1 MPADRPAGLDRPVP
15 PRRDP
20 AGYRSRT
27 GFGTWAP
34 TGERCCQLGG
44 GSGLFD
50 LSVPAGRLMAA
61 TDWSA
66 TPIGPPEEWSAT
78 LRVLA
83 RSVQSSRYPMLLLWG
98 EDYTQIYNDAYS
110 ELIGDRHPAAM
121 GNDCRIT
128 LAEGWPVLEPLI
140 EEARSTGVASWVPA
154 LQLLLIRAGYREEAY
169 FSVSHAPV
177 TDDDGRRRGVLT
189 ICSEVTDQVVGE
201 RRMRLLQQ
209 LSLGDDSRLA
219 LEDVAHR
226 LVAAVAEEPSDVPFL
241 GLYLREGATVRR
253 IAASDPALP
262 ASVAP
267 GEPDRWDLL
276 RAAGG
281 QAGTVA
287 VPESLRARGG
297 AWQDPVTQALVVPIP
312 SSDPRAPLGVLVAGI
327 SPSRALD
334 DRYRSFFE
342 LLAQQVGVALRN
354 ALAYEEERQRAVA
367 LAELDRAKTE
377 FFTNVSHEFRTPLTL
392 MLGPLQDALAAEQP
406 ALPEEHRARIGT
418 ALDAARR
425 LLKLVDN
432 LLTFS
437 SLEAGSE
444 QTAREPVDLAALTT
458 DVASGFRSA
467 VERAG
472 LRLDVRCA
480 ALPRPV
486 VVDPEHWTTIVTNL
500 LSNALK
506 FTFTGAIEVRLTG
519 DDDQVVLEVG
529 DTGVGIP
536 EAELPRLFDRF
547 HRVRGTASRSH
558 EGSGIG
564 LALVKELAVLHGG
577 DVDVTSEVGTGTRFT
592 VRLPWPVVSASAVPR
607 TAPGAALTAAVTE
620 AASWVDGA
628 PAAPPAVR
636 EVADDAP
643 HVLVADDNTD
653 MRSHVVRLLEAEG
666 WRVTAVG
673 DGDAALHAATTT
685 GPDLLLTDVMMP
697 GLDGFE
703 LLRAIRDDP
712 RTQTLPVVMLSAR
725 AGEGASTE
733 GLEIGADDYVVKP
746 FVSSDLI
753 ARLRTT
759 MTMAGL
765 RTRHVAEIREL
776 ARAAALV
783 TSGRRIDD
791 ALRLLTDQ
799 VRGILDAR
807 GVTVTVDDPDGA
819 RSALVYTVG
828 DTEPTGPGEE
838 LVRTPVLGRRN
849 RVLGTVEV
857 VLSVARAR
865 RPQTEPLLSAAARV
879 LAAVVE
885 EGWHSERQV
894 AVAATLQGFLLPE
907 SLPEVD
913 GVELAASY
921 RPAERDVQVG
931 GDWYDVLE
939 LPDGR
944 VALSVGDVAGH
955 GLESALLMGQLRTAV
970 RAYALGGM
978 SPAETTAALDELMDR
993 LPGASMATFFLGYL
1007 DIASG
1012 GLTWCSAGH
1021 PPPAVVR
1028 PGAPAGWI
1036 EGPVAPPLGAMF
1048 GQQPTESQTALPPD
1062 ARLVLY
1068 TDGLVERRET
1078 QLDVGMPELLA
1089 LLEANAGADA
1099 EQLVSR
1105 IVGRSAGGSADD
1117 VAVVVMHRLPVAEQG
1132 SAAVGDARL
1141 EVEVPAAPRSA
1152 AQVRRA
1158 VRDLLDEA
1166 GVDDDVAFEL
1176 LIGLSEAV
1184 NNAVEHAVD
1193 PTRDVVVVRAEV
1205 DATAR
1210 RVRLEVQDFG
1220 QWRER
1225 RPSMDRGHG
1234 ATLMGLGGEVRVLPG
1249 DAGTLVTLERD
1260 L

>member
-1 MPADRPAGLDRPVP
+1 
-15 PRRDP
+15 
-20 AGYRSRT
+20 
-27 GFGTWAP
+27 
-34 TGERCCQLGG
+34 
-44 GSGLFD
+44 
-50 LSVPAGRLMAA
+50 MAA
-61 TDWSA
+61 TDWSS
-66 TPIGPPEEWSAT
+66 TPIGAPEEWSQT
-78 LRVLA
+78 LQVLTQ
-83 RSVQSSRYPMLLLWG
+83 SVQSSRYPMLLLWG
-98 EDYTQIYNDAYS
+98 DDYTQIYNDAYS

-128 LAEGWPVLEPLI
+128 LSEGWPVLEPLI
-140 EEARSTGVASWVPA
+140 EEAKATGVASWVPA

-177 TDDDGRRRGVLT
+177 ADDDGEIRGVLT

-201 RRMRLLQQ
+201 RRLRLLQR
-209 LSLGDDSRLA
+209 LSLGDDTRLA

-226 LVAAVAEEPSDVPFL
+226 LVSAVASEPSDVPFL
-241 GLYLREGATVRR
+241 GLYLRDGAAVRR
-253 IAASDPALP
+253 IATSDPALP

-267 GEPDRWDLL
+267 GEPDPWGLL
-276 RAAGG
+276 RAPAGR
-281 QAGTVA
+281 ADAVA
-287 VPESLRARGG
+287 VPPALKATGG
-297 AWQDPVTQALVVPIP
+297 AWQDPVTEALVVPIP
-312 SSDPRAPLGVLVAGI
+312 SGDPRAPLGVLVAGI

-334 DRYRSFFE
+334 DLYRSFFE
-342 LLAQQVGVALRN
+342 LLARQVGVALRN
-354 ALAYEEERQRAVA
+354 ALAYEEERQRAEA

-392 MLGPLQDALAAEQP
+392 MLGPLQDALADGQQPLPAEQQ
-406 ALPEEHRARIGT
+406 ARVGT

-425 LLKLVDN
+425 LLKLVNN
-432 LLTFS
+432 LLTVS

-444 QTAREPVDLAALTT
+444 QGDREPVDLAALTV

-472 LRLDVRCA
+472 LRLDVRCPP
-480 ALPRPV
+480 LPRPV
-486 VVDPEHWTTIVTNL
+486 VIDPEHWTTIVTNL

-519 DDDQVVLEVG
+519 DGEQVRLEVG
-529 DTGVGIP
+529 DSGVGIP
-536 EAELPRLFDRF
+536 ADELPRLFDRF
-547 HRVRGTASRSH
+547 HRVRGAASRSH

-577 DVDVTSEVGTGTRFT
+577 DVDVTSEVGAGTRFT
-592 VRLPWPVVSASAVPR
+592 VRLPWPAAATPAVVR
-607 TAPGAALTAAVTE
+607 TAPGDALAAAVTE
-620 AASWVDGA
+620 AESWLTDAAASNPEA
-628 PAAPPAVR
+628 R

-643 HVLVADDNTD
+643 HVLVADDNAD
-653 MRSHVVRLLEAEG
+653 MRAHIVRLLEAEG
-666 WRVTAVG
+666 WRVTAVA
-673 DGDAALHAATTT
+673 DGEAALRAATTT

-703 LLRAIRDDP
+703 LLRAVRDDP
-712 RTQTLPVVMLSAR
+712 RTQTLPVVVLSAR

-746 FVSSDLI
+746 FDSSELV

-765 RTRHVAEIREL
+765 RSRHVAEIQEL

-807 GVTVTVDDPDGA
+807 GVTVTVDDPEGA

-828 DTEPTGPGEE
+828 VTEPAGPGEE

-865 RPQTEPLLSAAARV
+865 RPQTEPLLTATARV

-894 AVAATLQGFLLPE
+894 AVAATLQGFLLPD
-907 SLPEVD
+907 SLPEVE

-921 RPAERDVQVG
+921 RPAEREVQVG

-1007 DIASG
+1007 DVASG
-1012 GLTWCSAGH
+1012 SLTWCSAGH

-1048 GQQPTESQTALPPD
+1048 GQRPTEAGTVLPPD

-1068 TDGLVERRET
+1068 TDGLIERRDT
-1078 QLDVGMPELLA
+1078 QLEVGMPELLA

-1105 IVGRSAGGSADD
+1105 IVGRSGRGGADD
-1117 VAVVVMHRLPVAEQG
+1117 VAVVVMHLLPVADQG
-1132 SAAVGDARL
+1132 SASVEDARL
-1141 EVEVPAAPRSA
+1141 EVEVAAAPRSA
-1152 AQVRRA
+1152 AEVRRA
-1158 VRDLLDEA
+1158 VRRLLDQA

-1176 LIGLSEAV
+1176 LVGLSEAV

-1193 PTRDVVVVRAEV
+1193 PTRDVVVVRVEV
-1205 DATAR
+1205 DAASR

-1225 RPSMDRGHG
+1225 RSSMDRGHG

-1249 DAGTLVTLERD
+1249 DAGTLVTLERE

>member
-1 MPADRPAGLDRPVP
+1 MSAGPD
-15 PRRDP
+15 
-20 AGYRSRT
+20 
-27 GFGTWAP
+27 
-34 TGERCCQLGG
+34 
-44 GSGLFD
+44 LFD

-66 TPIGPPEEWSAT
+66 TPIGAPETWSQT
-78 LRVLA
+78 LQVLT
-83 RSVQSSRYPMLLLWG
+83 RSVQASRYPMLLLWG

-128 LAEGWPVLEPLI
+128 LSEGWPVLEPLI
-140 EEARSTGVASWVPA
+140 EEAKSTGVASWVPA

-177 TDDDGRRRGVLT
+177 TDDDGETRGVLT

-201 RRMRLLQQ
+201 RRLRLLQQ
-209 LSLGDDSRLA
+209 LSLGDDTRLA

-226 LVAAVAEEPSDVPFL
+226 LVTAVADDPSDVPFL
-241 GLYLREGATVRR
+241 GLYLRDGAAVRR
-253 IAASDPALP
+253 IATSDPALP
-262 ASVAP
+262 GSVAP
-267 GEPDRWDLL
+267 GEPDPWDLL
-276 RAAGG
+276 RAAAGH
-281 QAGTVA
+281 AGTVA
-287 VPESLRARGG
+287 VPETLARGG
-297 AWQDPVTQALVVPIP
+297 AWQDPVTEALVVPIP
-312 SSDPRAPLGVLVAGI
+312 SSDPRAPLGVLVAGV

-334 DRYRSFFE
+334 DLYRSFFE

-354 ALAYEEERQRAVA
+354 ALAYEEERQRAEA

-392 MLGPLQDALAAEQP
+392 MLGPLQDALAAGDP
-406 ALPEEHRARIGT
+406 ALPAEHQERVTT

-425 LLKLVDN
+425 LLKLVNN

-444 QTAREPVDLAALTT
+444 LAAREPVDLAALTV

-472 LRLDVRCA
+472 LRLDVRCPP
-480 ALPRPV
+480 LPRPV
-486 VVDPEHWTTIVTNL
+486 VIDPEHWTTIVTNL

-519 DDDQVVLEVG
+519 DGEQVSLEVR

-577 DVDVTSEVGTGTRFT
+577 DVDVTSEVGTGTRFL
-592 VRLPWPVVSASAVPR
+592 VRLPWPVTAAVALPR
-607 TAPGAALTAAVTE
+607 TPTTADALTAAVTE
-620 AASWVDGA
+620 AESWISGAEVAA
-628 PAAPPAVR
+628 PATR
-636 EVADDAP
+636 EVAADAP
-643 HVLVADDNTD
+643 HVLVADDNAD
-653 MRSHVVRLLEAEG
+653 MRAHIVRLLEAEG
-666 WRVTAVG
+666 WQVTAVA
-673 DGDAALHAATTT
+673 DGDAALHAATTI

-765 RTRHVAEIREL
+765 RSRHVAEIQEL
-776 ARAAALV
+776 ARATALV

-807 GVTVTVDDPDGA
+807 GVTVTVDDPEGA

-828 DTEPTGPGEE
+828 NTEPSGAGEE

-865 RPQTEPLLSAAARV
+865 RPQTEPLLTATARV

-894 AVAATLQGFLLPE
+894 AVAATLQGFLLPD

-921 RPAERDVQVG
+921 RPAEREVQVG

-993 LPGASMATFFLGYL
+993 LPGASMATFFLAYL
-1007 DIASG
+1007 DVATG
-1012 GLTWCSAGH
+1012 NLTWCSAGH

-1048 GQQPTESQTALPPD
+1048 GQRPTESEAALPPE

-1099 EQLVSR
+1099 EQMVSR

-1117 VAVVVMHRLPVAEQG
+1117 VAVVVLHRLPVADQG
-1132 SAAVGDARL
+1132 SAGVGDARL
-1141 EVEVPAAPRSA
+1141 EIEVAAAPESA

-1158 VRDLLDEA
+1158 VRGLLDEA

-1205 DATAR
+1205 DSAAR

-1225 RPSMDRGHG
+1225 RSSMDRGHG

-1249 DAGTLVTLERD
+1249 DTGTLVTLERE

>member
-1 MPADRPAGLDRPVP
+1 MSAGP
-15 PRRDP
+15 
-20 AGYRSRT
+20 
-27 GFGTWAP
+27 
-34 TGERCCQLGG
+34 
-44 GSGLFD
+44 GLFD
-50 LSVPAGRLMAA
+50 LSVPAGRLMAD

-66 TPIGPPEEWSAT
+66 TPIGPPERWSQT
-78 LRVLA
+78 LQVLTQ
-83 RSVQSSRYPMLLLWG
+83 SVQSSRYPMLLLWG
-98 EDYTQIYNDAYS
+98 DDYTQIYNDAYS

-140 EEARSTGVASWVPA
+140 EEAKATGVASWVPA

-177 TDDDGRRRGVLT
+177 SDDDGETRGVLT

-201 RRMRLLQQ
+201 RRLRLLQQ
-209 LSLGDDSRLA
+209 LSLGEDTRLS

-226 LVAAVAEEPSDVPFL
+226 LVSAVAAAPSDVPFI

-253 IAASDPALP
+253 IATSDPSLP
-262 ASVAP
+262 VSVAP
-267 GEPDRWDLL
+267 GEPDEWELL

-281 QAGTVA
+281 LAGTVP
-287 VPESLRARGG
+287 VPASLRATGG
-297 AWQDPVTQALVVPIP
+297 AWADAVTEALVLPIA
-312 SSDPRAPLGVLVAGI
+312 SSDPRAPLGVLVAGVA
-327 SPSRALD
+327 PSRALD
-334 DRYRSFFE
+334 DLYRSFFD
-342 LLAQQVGVALRN
+342 LLGQQVGVALRN
-354 ALAYEEERQRAVA
+354 ALAYEEERQRAEA

-392 MLGPLQDALAAEQP
+392 MLGPLQDALEAVDP
-406 ALPEEHRARIGT
+406 ALPEEHQERVGT

-425 LLKLVDN
+425 LLKLVNN

-444 QTAREPVDLAALTT
+444 YGDRRPVDLAALTT

-480 ALPRPV
+480 PLQRPV
-486 VVDPEHWTTIVTNL
+486 LIDPEHWTTIVTNL

-506 FTFTGAIEVRLTG
+506 FTFTGGVEVRLTG
-519 DDDQVVLEVG
+519 DGDEVLLEVR

-536 EAELPRLFDRF
+536 VEELPRLFDRF
-547 HRVRGTASRSH
+547 HRVKGTASRSH

-577 DVDVTSEVGTGTRFT
+577 DVEVTSEIGAGTRFA
-592 VRLPWPVVSASAVPR
+592 VRLPWPAVTDAALPAA
-607 TAPGAALTAAVTE
+607 APGDAMAAAVTE
-620 AASWVDGA
+620 AESWV
-628 PAAPPAVR
+628 AADAAR
-636 EVADDAP
+636 TTEVEAADDEAL
-643 HVLVADDNTD
+643 HVLVADDNAD
-653 MRSHVVRLLEAEG
+653 MRAHIVRLLEAEG
-666 WRVTAVG
+666 WHVTAVA
-673 DGDAALHAATTT
+673 DGDAALRSATTT
-685 GPDLLLTDVMMP
+685 APDLLLTDVMMP

-703 LLRAIRDDP
+703 LLRAIREDP

-733 GLEIGADDYVVKP
+733 GLDIGADDYVVKP
-746 FVSSDLI
+746 FVSQDLV

-759 MTMAGL
+759 MTMARL
-765 RTRHVAEIREL
+765 RSRHVAEIQEL

-791 ALRLLTDQ
+791 ALKLLTDQ
-799 VRGILDAR
+799 VRGILDAG
-807 GVTVTVDDPDGA
+807 GVTVTIDDPDGA
-819 RSALVYTVG
+819 RSELVYTAG
-828 DTEPTGPGEE
+828 ETEVRGPGEE
-838 LVRTPVLGRRN
+838 LIRTPVIGRRN

-857 VLSVARAR
+857 VLSVAKAR
-865 RPQTEPLLSAAARV
+865 RPQTEPLLTATARV

-907 SLPEVD
+907 RLPDVD

-921 RPAERDVQVG
+921 RPAEREVQVG

-993 LPGASMATFFLGYL
+993 LPVASMATYFLGYL
-1007 DIASG
+1007 DVASG
-1012 GLTWCSAGH
+1012 TLTWCSAGH
-1021 PPPAVVR
+1021 PPPAIAR
-1028 PGAPAGWI
+1028 PGDKARWI

-1048 GQQPTESQTALPPD
+1048 GQQPTESATNLPSD
-1062 ARLVLY
+1062 ARMVLY
-1068 TDGLVERRET
+1068 TDGLIERRDT

-1089 LLEANAGADA
+1089 RLEANAGDSA
-1099 EQLVSR
+1099 EQMISR
-1105 IVGRSAGGSADD
+1105 IVGSTARAADD
-1117 VAVVVMHRLPVAEQG
+1117 VAVVVVHRLPVVDQG
-1132 SAAVGDARL
+1132 PARMSDAHL
-1141 EVEVPAAPRSA
+1141 EVEVSA
-1152 AQVRRA
+1152 EPQSAGEVRRA
-1158 VRDLLDEA
+1158 VRRVLDDA
-1166 GVDDDVAFEL
+1166 GVDEDVAFEL
-1176 LIGLSEAV
+1176 LIGLSEAF

-1193 PTRDVVVVRAEV
+1193 PARDVVVVRADV
-1205 DATAR
+1205 DAGSR
-1210 RVRLEVQDFG
+1210 RVTLEVQDFG
-1220 QWRER
+1220 RWRER

-1234 ATLMGLGGEVRVLPG
+1234 ATLMGMGGEVRVLPG
-1249 DAGTLVTLERD
+1249 DSGTLVTLERE